1 MIGEFHMAN
10 NQSGLRSKTFFP
22 LRIPVPCLAIRH
34 IVGSDI
40 AFMTPQD
47 VTVHDKIKF
56 LQGYI

>member
-40 AFMTPQD
+40 AFMTPED
-47 VTVHDKIKF
+47 VTVNDKIKF
-56 LQGYI
+56 L